1 MFDFLNTRNFL
12 SQLKYKKPL
21 FLEYEADMNNFIDSS
36 IHYLKSLQSKDH
48 LNILTSPRKTD
59 FNGLI
64 VCLQSMR
71 RLFENVIK
79 TG

>member
-1 MFDFLNTRNFL
+1 VFDFLNTRNFL

-21 FLEYEADMNNFIDSS
+21 FLEHEADMNNFIDSS